1 MLFVLAFIQ
10 MLRFTAGTASRSFSH
25 RSSALL
31 FFILL
36 ALSYLGLSVHA
47 ARVWLRSAISRFAA
61 AALVGPVALLAAA
74 LAYALATGLPI
85 GPRTGPYTA
94 YLFVPAV
101 LLIPGRR
108 STRPSPLR
116 VLATAMALWLPL
128 EFHLLPS
135 LPLPPP
141 NGYDAIRLLG
151 IVAAFYLF
159 LVARPMGDIGYT
171 FLLDRRDYLCAGLAF
186 AGYALVAV
194 PLGLV
199 SRFLTWH
206 PQLDAASVLLTP
218 AIIYLVTAVPEE
230 FLFRG
235 LIQNLFARIVDP
247 RAALIA
253 ASVVFGLA
261 HLPDFRYV
269 ALATFAGI
277 AYGWVY
283 ARTGKITA
291 SALTHAAVDWI
302 WVLLLRR

>member
-1 MLFVLAFIQ
+1 VF
-10 MLRFTAGTASRSFSH
+10 
-25 RSSALL
+25 
-31 FFILL
+31 L

-47 ARVWLRSAISRFAA
+47 AQTRIRSALDGLPAA
-61 AALVGPVALLAAA
+61 AFVGPAALLAAA
-74 LAYALATGLPI
+74 LGYALATGLPI
-85 GPRTGPYTA
+85 GPRAGPYTG
-94 YLFVPAV
+94 YLFVPA
-101 LLIPGRR
+101 LLWIPGRR

-116 VLATAMALWLPL
+116 ALATAAAVWLPL
-128 EFHLLPS
+128 EFRLLPW

-141 NGYDAIRLLG
+141 DGFDAIRLVG

-159 LVARPMGDIGYT
+159 LVARPIGKIGYT
-171 FLLDRRDYLCAGLAF
+171 FLLDRRDCLSACLAF
-186 AGYALVAV
+186 AGFTVVAL

-199 SRFLTWH
+199 SGFLTWH
-206 PQLDAASVLLTP
+206 PQLNATSVRLTP
-218 AIIYLVTAVPEE
+218 AIIYLTTAVPEE

-235 LIQNLFARIVDP
+235 LIQNVFARIVDP

-261 HLPDFRYV
+261 HLPDLRYV
-269 ALATFAGI
+269 ALATLAGV

-283 ARTGKITA
+283 ARSGKITA

>member
-1 MLFVLAFIQ
+1 
-10 MLRFTAGTASRSFSH
+10 MLRVTAGTVSRSSSH
-25 RSSALL
+25 RSSVLL
-31 FFILL
+31 FFVFL

-47 ARVWLRSAISRFAA
+47 AQTRIRSALDGLPAA
-61 AALVGPVALLAAA
+61 AFVGPAALLAAA

-85 GPRTGPYTA
+85 GPRAGPYTG
-94 YLFVPAV
+94 YLFVPA
-101 LLIPGRR
+101 LLWIPGRR

-116 VLATAMALWLPL
+116 ALAAAAAVWLPL
-128 EFHLLPS
+128 EFRLLPS

-141 NGYDAIRLLG
+141 DGFDAIRLVG

-159 LVARPMGDIGYT
+159 LVARPIDKIGYT
-171 FLLDRRDYLCAGLAF
+171 FLLDRRDCLSACLAF
-186 AGYALVAV
+186 AGFAVVAL

-199 SRFLTWH
+199 SGFLAWH
-206 PQLDAASVLLTP
+206 PQLNATNVLLTP
-218 AIIYLVTAVPEE
+218 AIIYLTTAVPEE

-235 LIQNLFARIVDP
+235 LIQNVFARIVDP

-261 HLPDFRYV
+261 HLPDLRYV
-269 ALATFAGI
+269 ALATLAGV

-302 WVLLLRR
+302 WVVLLRR